1 MIYNLARFNC
11 YNDTC
16 RGSLI
21 FPVGK
26 WPIKIGLIYDQR
38 CILIAATA
46 AIVRLISLCARKKIK
61 RKKKGRKKR
70 KKREKYIQGEQKR
83 EGLDEE
89 ENDYIVITA
98 GTKSYAAKESC
109 QITLEMTLYV
119 YDIVFFYLLTRD
131 KVSKISI
138 FSKFN
143 IRFFWSFMYRWSYDL
158 IVKWEMESRCERVK
172 FQEIFSITFFL
183 SSRNFVT
190 RWIKIEIYIYI

>member
-46 AIVRLISLCARKKIK
+46 AIVRLISLCARKKIE

-70 KKREKYIQGEQKR
+70 KKREKYIQNRNVKDWMKKKMITSWLPRERRVMLQK
-83 EGLDEE
+83 
-89 ENDYIVITA
+89 
-98 GTKSYAAKESC
+98 S
-109 QITLEMTLYV
+109 
-119 YDIVFFYLLTRD
+119 
-131 KVSKISI
+131 
-138 FSKFN
+138 
-143 IRFFWSFMYRWSYDL
+143 
-158 IVKWEMESRCERVK
+158 RVK
-172 FQEIFSITFFL
+172 LRWKWLYTCMISFFL
-183 SSRNFVT
+183 PFT
-190 RWIKIEIYIYI
+190 TW

>member
-46 AIVRLISLCARKKIK
+46 AIVRLISLCARKKIE

-109 QITLEMTLYV
+109 QITLKMTLYV
-119 YDIVFFYLLTRD
+119 YDIVFFTFYHVIRYQRYQFFQSLTSNKFLLILY
-131 KVSKISI
+131 V
-138 FSKFN
+138 
-143 IRFFWSFMYRWSYDL
+143 
-158 IVKWEMESRCERVK
+158 
-172 FQEIFSITFFL
+172 
-183 SSRNFVT
+183 
-190 RWIKIEIYIYI
+190 

>member
-46 AIVRLISLCARKKIK
+46 AIVRLISLCAREK
-61 RKKKGRKKR
+61 RKKKGRKKE
-70 KKREKYIQGEQKR
+70 KKRGNRNVKDWMKKKMITSWLPRERRVILQKSR
-83 EGLDEE
+83 VKLQNNFIFVCG
-89 ENDYIVITA
+89 IVF
-98 GTKSYAAKESC
+98 
-109 QITLEMTLYV
+109 
-119 YDIVFFYLLTRD
+119 FFYLLSRD
-131 KVSKISI
+131 KISKISI

-158 IVKWEMESRCERVK
+158 IVKWEMKDRCERVE
-172 FQEIFSITFFL
+172 FQELFLFSFSLVKKVCNEIGK
-183 SSRNFVT
+183 N
-190 RWIKIEIYIYI
+190 WNIYIKC

>member
-46 AIVRLISLCARKKIK
+46 AIVRLISLCARKKIE

-70 KKREKYIQGEQKR
+70 KKGKNTYRENRNVKDWMKKKMITSWLPRERRVMLQK
-83 EGLDEE
+83 
-89 ENDYIVITA
+89 
-98 GTKSYAAKESC
+98 S
-109 QITLEMTLYV
+109 
-119 YDIVFFYLLTRD
+119 
-131 KVSKISI
+131 
-138 FSKFN
+138 
-143 IRFFWSFMYRWSYDL
+143 
-158 IVKWEMESRCERVK
+158 RVK
-172 FQEIFSITFFL
+172 LRWKWLYTCMISFFL
-183 SSRNFVT
+183 PFT
-190 RWIKIEIYIYI
+190 TW

>member
-46 AIVRLISLCARKKIK
+46 AIVRLISLCARKKIE
-61 RKKKGRKKR
+61 RKKKR
-70 KKREKYIQGEQKR
+70 KKEKKKKGKIHTGRTETWRIGWRRKWLHRDYRGNEELCCKR
-83 EGLDEE
+83 VVSNYV
-89 ENDYIVITA
+89 ENDFIRVWYR
-98 GTKSYAAKESC
+98 
-109 QITLEMTLYV
+109 
-119 YDIVFFYLLTRD
+119 FFYLLPRD

-143 IRFFWSFMYRWSYDL
+143 IQQVSFDPLCIGDPMIL
-158 IVKWEMESRCERVK
+158 
-172 FQEIFSITFFL
+172 
-183 SSRNFVT
+183 
-190 RWIKIEIYIYI
+190 

>member
-46 AIVRLISLCARKKIK
+46 AIVRLISLCAREK
-61 RKKKGRKKR
+61 RKRRKKR
-70 KKREKYIQGEQKR
+70 KEERKEKGEQKC

-109 QITLEMTLYV
+109 QIT
-119 YDIVFFYLLTRD
+119 
-131 KVSKISI
+131 K
-138 FSKFN
+138 
-143 IRFFWSFMYRWSYDL
+143 
-158 IVKWEMESRCERVK
+158 
-172 FQEIFSITFFL
+172 
-183 SSRNFVT
+183 
-190 RWIKIEIYIYI
+190 

>member
-46 AIVRLISLCARKKIK
+46 AIVRLISLCARKKIE

-70 KKREKYIQGEQKR
+70 KKGKNTYRENRNVKDWMKKKMITSWLPR
-83 EGLDEE
+83 ERRVMLQ
-89 ENDYIVITA
+89 T
-98 GTKSYAAKESC
+98 S
-109 QITLEMTLYV
+109 
-119 YDIVFFYLLTRD
+119 
-131 KVSKISI
+131 
-138 FSKFN
+138 
-143 IRFFWSFMYRWSYDL
+143 
-158 IVKWEMESRCERVK
+158 RVK
-172 FQEIFSITFFL
+172 LRWKWLYTCMISFFL
-183 SSRNFVT
+183 PFT
-190 RWIKIEIYIYI
+190 TW

>member
-46 AIVRLISLCARKKIK
+46 AIVRLISLCAREK
-61 RKKKGRKKR
+61 RKKKGRKKE
-70 KKREKYIQGEQKR
+70 KKRGNRNVKDWMKKKMITSWLPRERRVILQKSR
-83 EGLDEE
+83 VKLQNNFIFVCG
-89 ENDYIVITA
+89 IVF
-98 GTKSYAAKESC
+98 
-109 QITLEMTLYV
+109 
-119 YDIVFFYLLTRD
+119 FFYLLSRD

-158 IVKWEMESRCERVK
+158 IVKWEMKDRCERVE
-172 FQEIFSITFFL
+172 FQELFSISFFL
-183 SSRNFVT
+183 FSRQENL
-190 RWIKIEIYIYI
+190 

>member
-46 AIVRLISLCARKKIK
+46 AIVRLISLCAREK
-61 RKKKGRKKR
+61 RKKKGRKKE
-70 KKREKYIQGEQKR
+70 KKRGNRNVKDWMKKKMITSWLPRERRVMLQKSR
-83 EGLDEE
+83 VKLQNNFIFVCG
-89 ENDYIVITA
+89 IVF
-98 GTKSYAAKESC
+98 
-109 QITLEMTLYV
+109 
-119 YDIVFFYLLTRD
+119 FFYLLSRD
-131 KVSKISI
+131 KISKISI

-158 IVKWEMESRCERVK
+158 IVKWEMKDRCERVE
-172 FQEIFSITFFL
+172 FQELFLFSFSLVKKVCNEIGK
-183 SSRNFVT
+183 N
-190 RWIKIEIYIYI
+190 WNIYIKC